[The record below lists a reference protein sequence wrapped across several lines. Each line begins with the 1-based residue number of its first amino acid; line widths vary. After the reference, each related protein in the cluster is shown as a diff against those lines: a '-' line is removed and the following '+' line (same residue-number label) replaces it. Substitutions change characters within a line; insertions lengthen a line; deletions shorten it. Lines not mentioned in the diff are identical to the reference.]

1 MVFKQPRGIKYISD
15 IEIYYS
21 YGPDEIDC
29 VDISSGYQSSME
41 SEIANAT
48 LRALRRVLR
57 ATEGGT
63 RRLAAATG
71 LTPSQL
77 LVLREIDAGDEVTPG
92 LVAQR
97 LQFSHATITA
107 VVDRLVALD
116 LVSRTR
122 SEQDKRRMLMKA
134 TDAGRRC
141 LLEAPD
147 MLQEKFEAAFAV
159 LPGWEQAMIL
169 AGTERLAD
177 LLGAGDAEAAPLL
190 DAGAIDRD

>member
-1 MVFKQPRGIKYISD
+1 MICAGGSR
-15 IEIYYS
+15 
-21 YGPDEIDC
+21 
-29 VDISSGYQSSME
+29 GYQSSME

-63 RRLAAATG
+63 RRLAVATG

-77 LVLREIDAGDEVTPG
+77 LVLREIDAGEDVTPG
-92 LVAQR
+92 VVAQR
-97 LQFSHATITA
+97 LKFSHATITA
-107 VVDRLVALD
+107 IVDRLVALD
-116 LVSRTR
+116 LVTRTR
-122 SEQDKRRMLMKA
+122 SAQDKRKVLLEV
-134 TDAGRRC
+134 TGSGRRR
-141 LLEAPD
+141 LVDAPD
-147 MLQEKFEAAFAV
+147 MLQVKFESAFAM

-177 LLGAGDAEAAPLL
+177 LLGAGDHDAAPLL

>member
-1 MVFKQPRGIKYISD
+1 
-15 IEIYYS
+15 
-21 YGPDEIDC
+21 
-29 VDISSGYQSSME
+29 ME

-48 LRALRRVLR
+48 LKALRRVLR

-92 LVAQR
+92 VVAQR
-97 LQFSHATITA
+97 LEFSHATITA
-107 VVDRLVALD
+107 IVDRLVALG
-116 LVSRTR
+116 LASRTR
-122 SEQDKRRMLMKA
+122 SAQDKRRVLLE
-134 TDAGRRC
+134 TTELGRRR
-141 LLEAPD
+141 LVEAPD
-147 MLQEKFEAAFAV
+147 MLQEKFEAGFAA

-177 LLGAGDAEAAPLL
+177 LLGAGDADAAPLL
-190 DAGAIDRD
+190 DTGAIDRD

>member
-1 MVFKQPRGIKYISD
+1 MAFASATKSICAGV
-15 IEIYYS
+15 
-21 YGPDEIDC
+21 
-29 VDISSGYQSSME
+29 SSGYQSPME

-48 LRALRRVLR
+48 LKALRRVLR

-63 RRLAAATG
+63 RRLAVATG

-97 LQFSHATITA
+97 LQFGHATITA
-107 VVDRLVALD
+107 IVDRLVALD

-122 SEQDKRRMLMKA
+122 SEHDKRRMLLKA
-134 TDAGRRC
+134 TEAGRRR
-141 LLEAPD
+141 LVEAPD
-147 MLQEKFEAAFAV
+147 MLQLKFEAAFAV

-177 LLGAGDAEAAPLL
+177 LLGAGDADAAPLL

>member
-1 MVFKQPRGIKYISD
+1 MTGKMICAGGSR
-15 IEIYYS
+15 
-21 YGPDEIDC
+21 
-29 VDISSGYQSSME
+29 GYQSSME

-63 RRLAAATG
+63 RRLAVATG

-77 LVLREIDAGDEVTPG
+77 LVLREIDAGEDVTPG
-92 LVAQR
+92 VVAQR
-97 LQFSHATITA
+97 LKFSHATITA
-107 VVDRLVALD
+107 IVDRLVALD
-116 LVSRTR
+116 LVTRTR
-122 SEQDKRRMLMKA
+122 SAQDKRKVLLEV
-134 TDAGRRC
+134 TGSGRRR
-141 LLEAPD
+141 LVDAPD
-147 MLQEKFEAAFAV
+147 MLQVEFESAFAM

-177 LLGAGDAEAAPLL
+177 LLGAGDHDAAPLL